1 MVSGHSGHSGHGGNP
16 FHGVVDSIA
25 EWNRMRQLGSGRVAP
40 YLEPPPQ
47 QRGHTHADAWVPS
60 TDILAHEDDL
70 VIRVSLS
77 GVQPEDV
84 NIAFSPGGLEVSGQR
99 RSGPGDDEAT
109 FYVRERHYGEF
120 RRNWTL
126 PTGVGEDDISAE
138 FDNGL
143 LEIRIKGGAVA
154 AEPRSISIGSRSR

>member
-1 MVSGHSGHSGHGGNP
+1 MVSGNSGNSGHEGNP

-25 EWNRMRQLGSGRVAP
+25 EWNRMRQVGSGRVAP
-40 YLEPPPQ
+40 NLEPPQ
-47 QRGHTHADAWVPS
+47 QQGRTHADAWVPS
-60 TDILAHEDDL
+60 TDILAHDDDL

>member
-1 MVSGHSGHSGHGGNP
+1 MPITAGHELRLTYGT
-16 FHGVVDSIA
+16 
-25 EWNRMRQLGSGRVAP
+25 
-40 YLEPPPQ
+40 PQ
-47 QRGHTHADAWVPS
+47 
-60 TDILAHEDDL
+60 
-70 VIRVSLS
+70 
-77 GVQPEDV
+77 
-84 NIAFSPGGLEVSGQR
+84 
-99 RSGPGDDEAT
+99 GDDEAT

>member
-1 MVSGHSGHSGHGGNP
+1 MASGHSGTPHEGNP

-40 YLEPPPQ
+40 YLEPPQ
-47 QRGHTHADAWVPS
+47 QRGRTHADAWVPS
-60 TDILAHEDDL
+60 TDILAHDDDL

-99 RSGPGDDEAT
+99 LRAR
-109 FYVRERHYGEF
+109 REIT
-120 RRNWTL
+120 TL
-126 PTGVGEDDISAE
+126 
-138 FDNGL
+138 F
-143 LEIRIKGGAVA
+143 EIRWAMMW
-154 AEPRSISIGSRSR
+154 